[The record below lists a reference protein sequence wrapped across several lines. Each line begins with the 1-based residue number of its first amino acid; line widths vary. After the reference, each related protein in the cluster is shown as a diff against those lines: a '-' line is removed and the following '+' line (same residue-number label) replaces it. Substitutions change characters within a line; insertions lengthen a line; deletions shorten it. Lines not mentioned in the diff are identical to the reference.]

1 MGENGYAA
9 LNVLTDFASR
19 PIVLS
24 FSPAS
29 RVHLLQE
36 RSGRWVDEF
45 IAAIK
50 DEAFDFGNY
59 VKDYL
64 PVAEAIRTA

>member
-1 MGENGYAA
+1 MGHNGYAA

-19 PIVLS
+19 PVVLA

-29 RVHLLQE
+29 RVHRLQE

-45 IAAIK
+45 IEAIK
-50 DEAFDFGNY
+50 GDAFDFYTY
-59 VKDYL
+59 VNDYL
-64 PVAEAIRTA
+64 PVADAIRTA